1 MIAGRDGNVIARI
14 RCARG
19 FTFIELLVVTAL
31 VAILAS
37 AVMPLAHVAIQR
49 GKEVELHRSLRDI
62 RTAID
67 HYKDA
72 VDAGQIP
79 ATSVRAGSEGY
90 PPDLHTL
97 VNGVETTAANGNG
110 TTMLKFLRRVPTDPI
125 TGTADWGLR
134 AYEDKPDSKS
144 WGGQDVYD
152 VYSKSEGTALD
163 GTKYADW

>member
-1 MIAGRDGNVIARI
+1 VEGREGGAIGRLRGV
-14 RCARG
+14 RG

-37 AVMPLAHVAIQR
+37 AVMPLAHVAMQR
-49 GKEVELHRSLRDI
+49 EREVELRRALRDI

-79 ATSVRAGSEGY
+79 ATSVRAGSDGY

-97 VNGVETTAANGNG
+97 VNGVETTPANGNG
-110 TTMLKFLRRVPTDPI
+110 PTLLKFLRRIPEDPV
-125 TGTADWGLR
+125 TGNADWGMR

>member
-1 MIAGRDGNVIARI
+1 MTARL
-14 RCARG
+14 RGAPG

-49 GKEVELHRSLRDI
+49 EKEIELRRSLRDI

-90 PPDLHTL
+90 PPDLQTL
-97 VNGVETTAANGNG
+97 VNGVETSATNGNG
-110 TTMLKFLRRVPTDPI
+110 TTLLKFLRHVPVDPL
-125 TGTADWGLR
+125 TGTAEWGMR

-152 VYSKSEGTALD
+152 VYSKSTGTALD